1 MKTKSKLIEF
11 LSQKPNLNLLIF
23 SLFISVAL
31 GNITQQFFLRF
42 LLTSYFRIAIITL
55 VVIIFWLPITFYS
68 IRNLIFQHKAQ
79 LKPTLAIS
87 FGLSCLVAL
96 LFYLYS
102 PIKITGNL
110 ILLEQAPI
118 FLYRISRLMNIISFF
133 LSFSFLLMLMFS
145 GLQRKLDFHRLWSIV
160 TMLFFTAV
168 LLIGLFSYKDYGIS
182 SDEPN
187 ERTNGLV
194 SAKYLADYL
203 TEKLPDID
211 PYLPKLSTYRYRYYG
226 VAYQLPM
233 AIIEQNTMLKEDA
246 IWQFRHLSN
255 FVFFSFGVLAFFHLA
270 SDVFEDGRLGLLA
283 AIFLVVSPRIFAHAF
298 FNPKDSVF
306 LAAFTVALYFCN
318 QVWKNPSYRG
328 AFLAGIACAFAAN
341 IRIIAI
347 ALVIITLGVFL
358 IDFLKDRNKNMWR
371 FAALML
377 LTFLVFL
384 ILFWPASWESPLKHI
399 TNAIFL
405 FADYTYWDLRI
416 MYLGKFIKGAD
427 APWHYLPVWMAIT
440 IPITYIALFILGTSK
455 ILLQTVKLKLRALVD
470 HQTRSLLIFLC
481 IFLIPPMLAIV
492 LGSTLYNGWR
502 HFQFTYPSFL
512 LVAMLGI
519 REIIKHI
526 PHASTFSTSN
536 LITKVLLGSVA
547 INVIFVAFWM
557 VQNHPFQFAY
567 YNQIGKSIGRENFER
582 DYWRVSM
589 KLGLASILETDDR
602 EIIHI
607 CTEEQFSDPAF
618 LMILPTDERN
628 RIRIIY
634 DEPSEIVCDYAIV
647 TYRFPDM
654 FKCQSHLQSFQADG
668 LPILSIYQCD

>member
-1 MKTKSKLIEF
+1 MKIKSKLIEF
-11 LSQKPNLNLLIF
+11 LSQKRNLYLLIL

-42 LLTSYFRIAIITL
+42 LLTSYLRMAIISVIAIT
-55 VVIIFWLPITFYS
+55 FWLPITFYS
-68 IRNLIFQHKAQ
+68 LRKKIFYHHSNLKAEQ
-79 LKPTLAIS
+79 AFL
-87 FGLSCLVAL
+87 FGLSSLVTL

-118 FLYRISRLMNIISFF
+118 FVYRISRLMNIISFF
-133 LSFSFLLMLMFS
+133 LSFSFLLMLIFT
-145 GLQRKLDFHRLWSIV
+145 GLQRKMDFHRLWSAV
-160 TMLFFTAV
+160 TILFFTAI
-168 LLIGLFSYKDYGIS
+168 LLIGLFSYNDYGIS

-255 FVFFSFGVLAFFHLA
+255 FVFFSLGILTFFHLA
-270 SDVFEDGRLGLLA
+270 AEVFEDGRLGLLA

-306 LAAFTVALYFCN
+306 LAAFTIALYFCY
-318 QVWKNPSYRG
+318 QVLKKPSYGG
-328 AFLAGIACAFAAN
+328 AFLAGITCAFAAN

-347 ALVIITLGVFL
+347 ALVIITLGIFL
-358 IDFLKDRNKNMWR
+358 IDFLKERSKNAWR
-371 FAALML
+371 IAALML
-377 LTFLVFL
+377 LTFLIFL
-384 ILFWPASWESPLKHI
+384 ILFWPASWESPFEHI
-399 TNAIFL
+399 TKAIFL
-405 FADYTYWDLRI
+405 FADYTYWDFRI
-416 MYLGKFIKGAD
+416 MYLGEFIKGAH

-440 IPITYIALFILGTSK
+440 IPIAYIALFILGTIK
-455 ILLQTVKLKLRALVD
+455 ILLQAVKLKLRALAD
-470 HQTRSLLIFLC
+470 HPTRSLLIFLC
-481 IFLIPPMLAIV
+481 LFLIPPLLAIV

-502 HFQFTYPSFL
+502 HFQFTYPAFL
-512 LVAMLGI
+512 LVSMVGI
-519 REIIKHI
+519 REIIKHV
-526 PHASTFSTSN
+526 PHASIFSISN
-536 LITKVLLGSVA
+536 LIPKVVLGLVA

-557 VQNHPFQFAY
+557 IQNHPFQFAY
-567 YNQIGKSIGRENFER
+567 FNQIGKAIGRENFER

-589 KLGLASILETDDR
+589 KLGLESILEKDNR
-602 EIIHI
+602 ETIHI
-607 CTEEQFSDPAF
+607 CTEKQFSDPRF

-628 RIRIIY
+628 RIRIIS
-634 DEPSEIVCDYAIV
+634 ENPSDTVCDYAIV
-647 TYRFPDM
+647 TYRYPDM
-654 FKCQSHLQSFQADG
+654 FTCQSHLQSFLADG